1 MGPNW
6 WLKRALE
13 QVYQDGV
20 RNINVVFIFRHVTL
34 PVVCCLLLAV
44 SFPYVTAAGVIPIFV
59 RSPDTR
65 LFCLRRI
72 YPFLL
77 AMFILIAGFIFQGRQ
92 FRLLYER
99 IRNDK
104 YLVGQKLV
112 NYEHGKRPTKVPT
125 KAMADTGWI
134 IHLLEVFTVRT
145 ESRIA
150 PIRQQ
155 SHNTGYFISIA

>member
-1 MGPNW
+1 MKKEQEEIGNAF
-6 WLKRALE
+6 LSNLNQLYLSVLI

-20 RNINVVFIFRHVTL
+20 RNINVMFIFRHVTL
-34 PVVCCLLLAV
+34 PVVTCLLLAV
-44 SFPYVTAAGVIPIFV
+44 SFPYVVAAGVVPIFV
-59 RSPDTR
+59 RSPDTS

-77 AMFILIAGFIFQGRQ
+77 AMFILIVGFIFQGRQ

-112 NYEHGKRPTKVPT
+112 NYEHRKT
-125 KAMADTGWI
+125 
-134 IHLLEVFTVRT
+134 
-145 ESRIA
+145 
-150 PIRQQ
+150 Q
-155 SHNTGYFISIA
+155 SQGCCCCN